1 MIADFSSPK
10 PKFYPFIQQ
19 KVLHFNQ
26 NFALVNGLPITSY
39 SHYLQQC
46 HLKKNLCI
54 VICFPSNFLFD
65 VVLNFL
71 SNVHFNSSSN

>member
-46 HLKKNLCI
+46 HLKKKSLYCDLFSLK
-54 VICFPSNFLFD
+54 FP
-65 VVLNFL
+65 V
-71 SNVHFNSSSN
+71 